1 MKKLKILMVLPG
13 LLALQNVFAQSDAH
27 LTLSNQYPAA
37 GEKITLTYDP
47 AGTVIDGKKDISAV
61 AYYLDNKDYPTIDI
75 NLIPDGKL
83 LKGEISIPATAKAF
97 FIRINGDDQVDN
109 NNDKGYLY
117 LVYKDKQPV
126 EGAYASEAYAVSSGL
141 GAALGKIKTDT
152 KEGIALYKK
161 EFDLYPK
168 SEKEYQSAY
177 YFRIARN
184 PDYKAAVTQ
193 KIDDLEKSTD
203 ENDLILASN
212 LLKFTKNTKG
222 ADSLNAIIK
231 TKFPDGVLVKNEL
244 GMSFAKEKD
253 LAKKDSLFN
262 VYINK
267 YPENSTDKNPIQDN
281 FRSQLAGAYLEKDDM
296 ANYYKYESQV
306 KDKLNLAGAMNNT
319 AYEFAKKGEHLD
331 EAEKISKESLDVLK
345 EKIDNPVATQFYS
358 RSQVKKNN
366 ENAYDLYA
374 DTYALILYKE
384 NKFAEALKY
393 EQPVVDHSKTVDGE
407 IYEHYVQILAA
418 DSQHAKAKEAAETA
432 VKAGQGTEG
441 IKDVLKKEYIKEK
454 GNDKGYDQYIASL
467 ENASKNKA
475 REEMAKTMINQP
487 APAFAL
493 KDFDGNL
500 VSLKDLK
507 GKVVIV
513 DFWATWC
520 GPCKASFPG
529 MQLAVNKYKDDPNV
543 KFLFV
548 DTWEEGDNYLGGVKK
563 FIADNNYSFHVLMD
577 EKGDDGRQSKVV
589 TAFGVTGIPTKFII
603 DKGGNI
609 RFKYVGYS
617 GTPEKLLDEV
627 TEMVEMTSNPDS
639 IVSSQVNSN
648 K

>member
-1 MKKLKILMVLPG
+1 MKNLKVLLVLPG

-47 AGTVIDGKKDISAV
+47 TGTAVDGAKTVNAV
-61 AYYLDNKDYPTIDI
+61 VYYLDNKDYPAADID
-75 NLIPDGKL
+75 LKPDGKL

-97 FIRINGDDQVDN
+97 FIRVSGDDQVDN

-126 EGAYASEAYAVSSGL
+126 EGAYASEAFAVSSGI
-141 GAALGKIKTDT
+141 GAAFGKIKTDT

-161 EFDLYPK
+161 EFDLYPQSK
-168 SEKEYQSAY
+168 KEYQSAY
-177 YFRIARN
+177 YFMIARS
-184 PDYKAAVTQ
+184 PDYKATVNQ
-193 KIDDLEKSTD
+193 KIGDLEKSTD
-203 ENDLILASN
+203 ENDLILAAN
-212 LLKFTKNTKG
+212 LLKFTSNTKG
-222 ADSLNAIIK
+222 ADSLNAVIK
-231 TKFPDGVLVKNEL
+231 TKFPDGVFVKNAL
-244 GMSFAKEKD
+244 GLSFMKEKD
-253 LAKKDSLFN
+253 LAKKDSIFN
-262 VYINK
+262 LYIKK
-267 YPENSTDKNPIQDN
+267 YPENPTDKNTIQDN
-281 FRSQLAGAYLEKDDM
+281 FRLQLAGAYLAKGDM
-296 ANYYKYESQV
+296 DNYHKYESQV
-306 KDKLNLAGAMNNT
+306 KDKSNLAGTMNDT
-319 AYEFAKKGEHLD
+319 AYEWAKKGEHLS
-331 EAEKISKESLDVLK
+331 EAEKLSKQSLDIFK
-345 EKIDNPVATQFYS
+345 GKIDNPVAVRFYS
-358 RSQVKKNN
+358 SSQEKKNN
-366 ENAYDLYA
+366 EYVYDLFA
-374 DTYALILYKE
+374 DTYAFILYKE
-384 NKFAEALKY
+384 NKFTEALKY
-393 EQPVVDHSKTVDGE
+393 EQPVIDHSKAIDPDVYGNY
-407 IYEHYVQILAA
+407 IQILEALG
-418 DSQHAKAKEAAETA
+418 QNAKAKEAAEA
-432 VKAGQGTEG
+432 ALKAGQGTESL
-441 IKDVLKKEYIKEK
+441 KDVLKKEYIKEK
-454 GNDKGYDQYIASL
+454 GNDTGYDKYLASL
-467 ENASKNKA
+467 ENAAKNKA
-475 REEMAKTMINQP
+475 REEMAKTMINQQ

-548 DTWEEGDNYLGGVKK
+548 DTWENGTDYLGGVKK
-563 FIADNNYSFHVLMD
+563 FIADNNYTFHVLMD

-603 DKGGNI
+603 DKDGNI

-627 TEMVEMTSNPDS
+627 TAYG
-639 IVSSQVNSN
+639 
-648 K
+648 

>member
-13 LLALQNVFAQSDAH
+13 LLALQNVFAQGDSH

-37 GEKITLTYDP
+37 GKKITLTYDP
-47 AGTVIDGKKDISAV
+47 TGTVIDGKKDISAV

-75 NLIPDGKL
+75 NLKPDGKL
-83 LKGEISIPATAKAF
+83 LKGEITIPATAKAF
-97 FIRINGDDQVDN
+97 FIRISGDDQVDN

-126 EGAYASEAYAVSSGL
+126 EGAYASEAFALLSGL
-141 GAALGKIKTDT
+141 GTAFGKIKTDP
-152 KEGIALYKK
+152 KEAIALYKK

-168 SEKEYQSAY
+168 SEKEYQSGY
-177 YFRIARN
+177 YTRIARN

-193 KIDDLEKSTD
+193 KIEDLEKSTD
-203 ENDLILASN
+203 ENDLILAAN
-212 LLKFTKNTKG
+212 LLKLTKNTKG
-222 ADSLNAIIK
+222 ADSLNAVIK
-231 TKFPDGVLVKNEL
+231 TKFPDGVLVKNDL

-253 LAKKDSLFN
+253 LVKKDSLFN
-262 VYINK
+262 VYIKK

-281 FRSQLAGAYLEKDDM
+281 FRSQLAGAYLEKGDM
-296 ANYYKYESQV
+296 DNYHKYESQV
-306 KDKLNLAGAMNNT
+306 KDKSQLAGAMNNT
-319 AYEFAKKGEHLD
+319 AYEWAKKGEHLD
-331 EAEKISKESLDVLK
+331 EADKLSKESLDILK
-345 EKIDNPVATQFYS
+345 EKIDNPVATRFYS
-358 RSQVKKNN
+358 SSQVKKNN
-366 ENAYDLYA
+366 QYAYDLYA
-374 DTYALILYKE
+374 DTYAFILYKE

-393 EQPVVDHSKTVDGE
+393 EQPVVDHSKTIDGE
-407 IYEHYVQILAA
+407 VYEHYVQILAG
-418 DSQHAKAKEAAETA
+418 DNQYTKAKEAAEAA
-432 VKAGQGTEG
+432 VKAGQGSEG
-441 IKDVLKKEYIKEK
+441 IKEVLKKDYTKEK
-454 GNDKGYDQYIASL
+454 GNDTGYDQYIASL
-467 ENASKNKA
+467 ENAAKNKA
-475 REEMAKTMINQP
+475 REEIAKTMINQP

-548 DTWEEGDNYLGGVKK
+548 DTWEEGSDYLGGVKK
-563 FIADNNYSFHVLMD
+563 FIADNNYSFQVLMD

-589 TAFGVTGIPTKFII
+589 TTFGVTGIPTKFII
-603 DKGGNI
+603 DKDGNI

-627 TEMVEMTSNPDS
+627 TEMVEMTSNPGS